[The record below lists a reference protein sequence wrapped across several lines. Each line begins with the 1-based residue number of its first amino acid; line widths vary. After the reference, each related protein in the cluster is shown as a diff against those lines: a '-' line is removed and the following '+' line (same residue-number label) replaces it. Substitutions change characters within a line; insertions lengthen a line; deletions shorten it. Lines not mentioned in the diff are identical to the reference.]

1 MVAASKKLAGPSHLA
16 TAAQPVQADRQRRPP
31 AATDDG
37 SWPAPDCRPPAQWSS
52 RTLSVGGGATVAPTG
67 MKGFHSPMESS
78 TAASPP
84 VGSPEPRRPGS
95 RAVLTLVNGVL
106 AGVGGVF
113 VATHACPST

>member
-1 MVAASKKLAGPSHLA
+1 MVAASKKLAVPQSSGDCGTASSSGLTE
-16 TAAQPVQADRQRRPP
+16 TAAGCHRRRFLAGAGLPPSRAVVLADFISRRRRHGGADRDEGISLPV
-31 AATDDG
+31 D
-37 SWPAPDCRPPAQWSS
+37 
-52 RTLSVGGGATVAPTG
+52 
-67 MKGFHSPMESS
+67 SS